1 MSLTINQKKEI
12 CDTFYYFTLLELA
25 QKFNSSK
32 SEISNVVTSYLIRNK
47 KTSNTTQFRIEEC
60 VKAGYTIN
68 ELMIKFRLKHKQARG
83 FWLLYGTKNIISM
96 YPSDPKEPYWIN
108 EDEMIIPSY
117 SVKDLTG
124 WEAAQLCQ

>member
-32 SEISNVVTSYLIRNK
+32 SEISNIVTSYLIRNK

-83 FWLLYGTKNIISM
+83 FWLLYGIKNIISM
-96 YPSDPKEPYWIN
+96 YPSNPKEPYWIN
-108 EDEMIIPSY
+108 EDEMILPSY
-117 SVKDLTG
+117 SVKDLQG